1 MPILRVILA
10 DFNEMTLV
18 IWSTLMVYLLQVRL
32 FITTLLN
39 DHYEC
44 FYLQHS
50 EDDER
55 MIQEFYPKSCSSID
69 CFDCFWILQP

>member
-39 DHYEC
+39 DHYGA
-44 FYLQHS
+44 S
-50 EDDER
+50 
-55 MIQEFYPKSCSSID
+55 ISST
-69 CFDCFWILQP
+69 LKMMNE